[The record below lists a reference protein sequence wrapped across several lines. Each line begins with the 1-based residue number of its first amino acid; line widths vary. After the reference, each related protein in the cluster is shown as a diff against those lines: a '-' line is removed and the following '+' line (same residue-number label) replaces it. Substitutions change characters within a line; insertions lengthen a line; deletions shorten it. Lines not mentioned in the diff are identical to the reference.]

1 MSDQRPNGPPDH
13 IGWTLWR
20 AAQVWRGEFTAAMV
34 AEGHAWFGQA
44 RGNLMMHICPDNGIR
59 QGDLVARVKMSKQAV
74 QQFVDEL
81 VADGILRR
89 LPDGEDARARRLS
102 LTEAGHAAMR
112 DADRIKAEIEARWR
126 DKIGTAAFAALDEA
140 LRAAIAPERP

>member
-126 DKIGTAAFAALDEA
+126 DKIGTAAFAALDAA